1 MSAPSAA
8 PALSS
13 RTERLLSAPVLPIIL
28 RLSAPGLLLVAF
40 QTMVSVGDTYF
51 VGRLGTEALAGLALV
66 FPMLMLLQMTSA
78 GAMGGGVSSAIARAL
93 GAGDLRTARRL
104 VVHALV
110 IAIVMG
116 MTFTLLLLTLGE
128 PFYRLLGGTGTTLE
142 SSLAYSHVVFAG
154 AALVWVANTF
164 SAMLRGTGNTLA
176 PALAL
181 AAVSVIHL
189 PLSGSLVLGWGPMPR
204 FGIAG
209 AGIAYVSTFGLATLT
224 LGWVVLRPASMLRPH
239 ASDWRLEWRLFRAI
253 LRVGGISVVSAFQT
267 VLGSVLLT
275 GFVARFGSAAVA
287 GYGVGLRL
295 ELLQIPIV
303 FAIGQALVALV
314 AMHLGAGR
322 AARAKQIAWTGA
334 MMASCVSLAVGIVVT
349 IFPNAW
355 VAVFSSDPAVLSAGS
370 RYLRTVGLTYPFLAV
385 GIALYFACQG
395 SGKVLLQVLARTVQL
410 IIVIGGGFILLAAG
424 ADLAALFALIA
435 LGMVIVGSLSA
446 LAVSRT
452 NWGGR

>member
-1 MSAPSAA
+1 MSAPQGSAFSA
-8 PALSS
+8 

-51 VGRLGTEALAGLALV
+51 VGRLGTEPLAGLALV

-93 GAGDLRTARRL
+93 GAGDQATARRL

-110 IAIVMG
+110 IATVMG
-116 MTFTLLLLTLGE
+116 AAYTLLLLMFGR
-128 PFYRLLGGTGTTLE
+128 PFYRLLGGEGIVLE

-154 AALVWVANTF
+154 AVLVWFANTF

-176 PALAL
+176 PALVL
-181 AAVSVIHL
+181 AAVSTIHL
-189 PLSGSLVLGWGPMPR
+189 PLSGSLVHGWGPMPR
-204 FGIAG
+204 LGIAG
-209 AGIAYVSTFGLATLT
+209 AGVAYVSTFGLATLL
-224 LGWVVLRPASMLRPH
+224 LGWVVLRPASMLRPQ
-239 ASDWRLEWRLFRAI
+239 STDLRLERRLFREI
-253 LRVGGISVVSAFQT
+253 LRVGGISVVSALQT
-267 VLGSVLLT
+267 VLGSLLLT

-295 ELLQIPIV
+295 ELLQVPIV

-314 AMHLGAGR
+314 ATHIGAGR

-334 MMASCVSLAVGIVVT
+334 AMASCISLGVGAVVT
-349 IFPNAW
+349 IFPAAW
-355 VAVFSSDPAVLSAGS
+355 VSLFSSDPAVLAAGS
-370 RYLRTVGLTYPFLAV
+370 GYLRAVGPTYPFLAI

-410 IIVIGGGFILLAAG
+410 VIVIGGGFVLLAAG
-424 ADLAALFALIA
+424 TGLQAIFVLIA
-435 LGMVIVGSLSA
+435 VGMVIFGTLSA
-446 LAVSRT
+446 LAVART
-452 NWGGR
+452 SWGER

>member
-1 MSAPSAA
+1 
-8 PALSS
+8 
-13 RTERLLSAPVLPIIL
+13 VLPIIL

-51 VGRLGTEALAGLALV
+51 VGRLGTQPLAGLALV

-93 GAGDLRTARRL
+93 GRGDLMTARRL

-110 IAIVMG
+110 IAAAMG
-116 MTFTLLLLTLGE
+116 AIFTVLLLTLGH
-128 PFYRLLGGTGTTLE
+128 PFYRLLGGEGETLD
-142 SSLAYSHVVFAG
+142 SALAYSHIVFAG
-154 AALVWVANTF
+154 AATVWLANTF
-164 SAMLRGTGNTLA
+164 SAMLRGTGNTLT

-181 AAVSVIHL
+181 MIISSIHL
-189 PLSGSLVLGWGPMPR
+189 PLSGSLVLGLGPMPR
-204 FGIAG
+204 LGIAG
-209 AGIAYVSTFGLATLT
+209 AGVAYVSTFGLATLL
-224 LGWVVLRPASMLRPH
+224 LGWVVLRPSSMLRPH
-239 ASDWRLEWRLFRAI
+239 AADLRLEWRLFKEI
-253 LRVGGISVVSAFQT
+253 LRVGGISVVSALQT

-314 AMHLGAGR
+314 ATHIGAGR

-334 MMASCVSLAVGIVVT
+334 AMASCVSLAVGIVVT
-349 IFPNAW
+349 IFPSAW
-355 VAVFSSDPAVLSAGS
+355 VAIFSSDPAVLSAGS
-370 RYLRTVGLTYPFLAV
+370 GYLRTVGLTYPFLAI

-410 IIVIGGGFILLAAG
+410 IIVIGGGFVLLGAG
-424 ADLAALFALIA
+424 ADLGALFVLIA
-435 LGMVIVGSLSA
+435 LGMVIFGTLSA

>member
-1 MSAPSAA
+1 MSAPQGSAFSA
-8 PALSS
+8 

-51 VGRLGTEALAGLALV
+51 VGRLGTEPLAGLALV

-93 GAGDLRTARRL
+93 GAGDQATARRL

-110 IAIVMG
+110 IATVMG
-116 MTFTLLLLTLGE
+116 AAYTLLLLMFGR
-128 PFYRLLGGTGTTLE
+128 PFYRLLGGEGIVLE

-154 AALVWVANTF
+154 AVLVWFANTF

-176 PALAL
+176 PALVL
-181 AAVSVIHL
+181 AAVSTIHL
-189 PLSGSLVLGWGPMPR
+189 PLSGSLVHGWGPMPQL
-204 FGIAG
+204 GIAG
-209 AGIAYVSTFGLATLT
+209 AGVAYVSTFGLATLL
-224 LGWVVLRPASMLRPH
+224 LGWVVLRPASMLRPQ
-239 ASDWRLEWRLFRAI
+239 STDLRLERRLFREI
-253 LRVGGISVVSAFQT
+253 LRVGGISVVSALQT
-267 VLGSVLLT
+267 VLGSLLLT

-295 ELLQIPIV
+295 ELLQVPIV

-314 AMHLGAGR
+314 ATHIGAGR

-334 MMASCVSLAVGIVVT
+334 AMASCISLGVGAVVT
-349 IFPNAW
+349 IFPAAW
-355 VAVFSSDPAVLSAGS
+355 VSLFSSDPAVLAAGS
-370 RYLRTVGLTYPFLAV
+370 GYLRAVGPTYPFLAI

-410 IIVIGGGFILLAAG
+410 VIVIGGGFVLLAAG
-424 ADLAALFALIA
+424 TGLQAIFVLIA
-435 LGMVIVGSLSA
+435 VGMVIFGTLSA
-446 LAVSRT
+446 LAVART
-452 NWGGR
+452 SWGER